1 MINASKFRRKSGW
14 FTWFAIL
21 ILLLPLLAAC
31 APAGGA
37 NSAQPS
43 TSEQPAS
50 SLPAEGSPTPMPDK
64 NESGEKKAKPVPS
77 LPPGL
82 QPVPPTPEGSQVTG
96 EVPQELLDQIIA
108 DLAEK
113 LGIKQSDIQVVQAEA
128 VVWRD
133 GSLGCPKPGRFY
145 TQALVDGYK
154 VVLEA
159 NNVAYDY
166 HAGNRGNFFLC
177 QPDLS
182 GTP

>member
-1 MINASKFRRKSGW
+1 MIDASKFRRKSGG
-14 FTWFAIL
+14 FSWFAIL
-21 ILLLPLLAAC
+21 VLLLPLLAAC
-31 APAGGA
+31 APVEGA
-37 NSAQPS
+37 NSTQPS
-43 TSEQPAS
+43 ASEQPAS
-50 SLPAEGSPTPMPDK
+50 PIQVEGSPTPLP
-64 NESGEKKAKPVPS
+64 NETGENKPKPIPS
-77 LPPGL
+77 LPNRL
-82 QPVPPTPEGSQVTG
+82 QPVAPTPGGAQVTG

-108 DLAEK
+108 DLSEK

-159 NNVAYDY
+159 NKVSYDY

-177 QPDLS
+177 QPDLT